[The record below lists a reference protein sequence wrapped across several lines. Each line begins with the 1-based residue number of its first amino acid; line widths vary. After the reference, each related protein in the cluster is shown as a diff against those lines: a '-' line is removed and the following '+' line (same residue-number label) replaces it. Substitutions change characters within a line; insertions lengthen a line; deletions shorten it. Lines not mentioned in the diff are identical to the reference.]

1 MQLHKE
7 GALLSDDH
15 SYYGALIKEKVVLY
29 KLLGIRRSVPRLT
42 YYVSH
47 WQLSSFILMEN
58 ELVDQLS
65 QKKTL
70 SWVSNPESKWK
81 GLHLSWVPSPS
92 SLGLSITK
100 FEKSSFV
107 LDFLNTVQKVH
118 GMQILLNSMSCASRS
133 LPAGYSP
140 GMILMLNDFEQLPR
154 QRSTTS

>member
-47 WQLSSFILMEN
+47 WQLSSFIMMEN

-70 SWVSNPESKWK
+70 RGYSTPNLN
-81 GLHLSWVPSPS
+81 GMLDY
-92 SLGLSITK
+92 TK

-107 LDFLNTVQKVH
+107 FDIFNTYRRF
-118 GMQILLNSMSCASRS
+118 INYNFWNCMSYASISYTCWIFARDDTD
-133 LPAGYSP
+133 
-140 GMILMLNDFEQLPR
+140 IE
-154 QRSTTS
+154 